1 MTTSLSARLDRALDA
16 LPRLYPGPGGAVA
29 VLREG
34 EVLAR
39 GAWGWANAE
48 RRIAFTPKTLFRIC
62 SISKQFTCGLVLD
75 AFPDPSVLDDDVR
88 ASLPRLEQTAPGAL
102 RLCHNQSG

>member
-1 MTTSLSARLDRALDA
+1 MARMATALDRALEA
-16 LPRLYPGPGGAVA
+16 LPRAYPGPGGAVA

-48 RRIAFTPKTLFRIC
+48 RRTAFTPASLVRIC
-62 SISKQFTCGLVLD
+62 SITKQFTCALALD

-88 ASLPRLEQTAPGAL
+88 ARLARLQQPAPA
-102 RLCHNQSG
+102 